1 LRRYLFIG
9 FVLIIHL
16 FTPEASAF
24 VSPLGSAAARLP
36 EDFFDASIIP
46 DSTILIPFTSAS
58 FDSLDEAI
66 QEVPDENAETE
77 PVLPGPIILK
87 PFTDLVIES
96 LLKEIA
102 NTNNETS
109 QKKGEP
115 TPLEELEEIDSHA
128 PSDEFYFEFGEERRT
143 ETPEIEPLPIPVITY
158 DIPIIQN
165 KAVDKYILL
174 FQTRLREH
182 FEKWLTRS
190 GRYVPMMREILHE
203 HKLPRDLV
211 YMALIES
218 GFNPK
223 AFSRARASGPW
234 QFIRGT
240 GLKYGLKINRW
251 VDERRDPVKSTH
263 AAARYLKDLYGMFGT
278 WPLAMA
284 SYNAG
289 EGRIRRA
296 LKKTR
301 TKDFWELRK
310 TRRIHRETR
319 NYVPKFMA
327 AILIAKDPE
336 KYGFHVDY
344 DEPIPYNEVIIRQ
357 TTYLSSIAK
366 ASNISVKELKSFNP
380 ELKRSITPPNFS
392 IYHLKLPAEKTELF
406 HANFSPEKEKKV
418 VIGKTFKHRVR
429 RGETVSSIARR
440 YGVSMQALFVANSL
454 SRRGFIRTGQHLTI
468 SNGFDDTDIH
478 HVRRGESLSTI
489 ARKYRVSL
497 RRLIQVNHL
506 RKNSVIQPGQALV
519 VPDRSFTA
527 RRGRGGHKHRI
538 RRGETISSIAR
549 KYAVRMSRLL
559 RANRLRK
566 TSIIRAGHYLVIP

>member
-1 LRRYLFIG
+1 MRNYFIIG
-9 FVLIIHL
+9 ILLLLPLVSS
-16 FTPEASAF
+16 PGASAF
-24 VSPLGSAAARLP
+24 VSPLGSTTARLP
-36 EDFFDASIIP
+36 EDSFDESIIP
-46 DSTILIPFTSAS
+46 DSTILIPFTAAS
-58 FDSLDEAI
+58 FEALDKTI
-66 QEVPDENAETE
+66 GETPE
-77 PVLPGPIILK
+77 ETSNNQPVLPGPILLK
-87 PFTDLVIES
+87 PFTDLVIEA
-96 LLKEIA
+96 LLKEIEA
-102 NTNNETS
+102 TNNEEAD
-109 QKKGEP
+109 KKSEQ
-115 TPLEELEEIDSHA
+115 TPLEELEEIDSHP
-128 PSDEFYFEFGEERRT
+128 PSDGFHSESGEEIRT
-143 ETPEIEPLPIPVITY
+143 EAPKIEPLPTPVVTY

-174 FQTRLREH
+174 FQTRLRKN
-182 FEKWLTRS
+182 FEKWLVRS
-190 GRYVPMMREILHE
+190 GRYVPMMREILRE
-203 HKLPRDLV
+203 HDLPQDLV
-211 YMALIES
+211 YLALIES

-234 QFIRGT
+234 QFISAT
-240 GLKYGLKINRW
+240 GKNYGLRINRW
-251 VDERRDPVKSTH
+251 IDERRDPVKSTH
-263 AAARYLKDLYGMFGT
+263 AAAKYLKDLYRMFDT

-296 LKKTR
+296 LRKTR

-336 KYGFHVDY
+336 KYGFHVKY
-344 DEPIPYNEVIIRQ
+344 EEPVPHEEVIIRQ
-357 TTYLSSIAK
+357 VTYLSSIAK
-366 ASNISVKELKSFNP
+366 ASNISLKELKTFNP
-380 ELKRSITPPNFS
+380 ELKRSITPPNLS
-392 IYHLKLPAEKTELF
+392 IYRLKLPVGRKEIFL
-406 HANFSPEKEKKV
+406 ANFSPEKEKKV

-429 RGETVSSIARR
+429 RGETVSSIARK

-454 SRRGFIRTGQHLTI
+454 SRRGFIRAGQRLTI

-497 RRLIQVNHL
+497 RRLLQVNHL
-506 RKNSVIQPGQALV
+506 RKTSVIQPGQALV
-519 VPDRSFTA
+519 VPNRSFTTT
-527 RRGRGGHKHRI
+527 RRGHKHRI

-549 KYAVRMSRLL
+549 KYAIRMSRLL
-559 RANRLRK
+559 KANRLRK